1 MNIQEEAKNIKH
13 DVDSALISQEELKR
27 VEAMMYLAVYELEEM
42 TEKYINS
49 TLGRLLLQDI
59 AGDMRK
65 LLDEAPKTESLVQTE
80 KNFSRLENIIF
91 KPTANHKE
99 K

>member
-1 MNIQEEAKNIKH
+1 MNIQEENKNIKH
-13 DVDSALISQEELKR
+13 DVDVALLHSEELKR

-42 TEKYINS
+42 IEKYNNS
-49 TLGRLLLQDI
+49 RLGRIILQDI

-80 KNFSRLENIIF
+80 KNLSRLENIIF
-91 KPTANHKE
+91 NLNANHKE

>member
-1 MNIQEEAKNIKH
+1 MNIQEENKNIKH
-13 DVDSALISQEELKR
+13 DVDIALLHSEELKR

-42 TEKYINS
+42 IEKYNNS
-49 TLGRLLLQDI
+49 RLGRIILQDI

-65 LLDEAPKTESLVQTE
+65 LLDEAPKTESLVETE

-91 KPTANHKE
+91 KLTANHKE

>member
-1 MNIQEEAKNIKH
+1 
-13 DVDSALISQEELKR
+13 
-27 VEAMMYLAVYELEEM
+27 MYLAVYELEEM

-91 KPTANHKE
+91 KLPANHKE

>member
-1 MNIQEEAKNIKH
+1 MDIQEENKNIKH
-13 DVDSALISQEELKR
+13 DVDVALLHSEELKR

-42 TEKYINS
+42 IEKYNNS
-49 TLGRLLLQDI
+49 RLGRIILQDI

-80 KNFSRLENIIF
+80 KNLRRLENIIF
-91 KPTANHKE
+91 KLPTNHKE